1 MIGDMMHLVGT
12 AVKGVAEVGTGKPYN
27 RGMKRGK
34 YELKKRAERQ
44 EETRLKIAR
53 ATLELHESVGPSL
66 TTRSAIAQRAG
77 VTRPTVYSHF
87 PDERS
92 LNKACTSLDR
102 SENPLPDPGR
112 WEQISDPE
120 ERLRSAL
127 GDLYSYF
134 RRRERL
140 WANILRDQELLYSTG
155 DPEALEMA
163 AEVMG
168 PILSHWDRMKETIA
182 SGWGPSE
189 GIPRVLL
196 GAVGVALDFQAWR
209 AMVRTQGMSDEQA
222 IELMVGMV
230 RCTADVAGPE

>member
-1 MIGDMMHLVGT
+1 
-12 AVKGVAEVGTGKPYN
+12 
-27 RGMKRGK
+27 MKRGK

-53 ATLELHESVGPSL
+53 AALELHEILGPAL

-87 PDERS
+87 PDDLS
-92 LNKACTSLDR
+92 LGKACSSLGL

-112 WEQISDPE
+112 WEEISDPE

-140 WANILRDQELLYSTG
+140 WANILRDQELLYANG
-155 DPEALEMA
+155 DPEALEA
-163 AEVMG
+163 DAEIMG
-168 PILSHWDRMKETIA
+168 PVLSHWERMKETIA
-182 SGWGPSE
+182 AGWGPPE
-189 GIPRVLL
+189 EVPRLVL
-196 GAVGVALDFQAWR
+196 GAIGLALDFQAWR
-209 AMVRTQGMSDEQA
+209 ALVRTQGISDEET
-222 IELMVGMV
+222 IELMVCMV
-230 RCTADVAGPE
+230 RCAADIAGPE

>member
-1 MIGDMMHLVGT
+1 MIGGMMHLVGT
-12 AVKGVAEVGTGKPYN
+12 AVKGVTEVGTGKPYN

-53 ATLELHESVGPSL
+53 ATLQLHESVGPSL

-87 PDERS
+87 PDDRS

-112 WEQISDPE
+112 WEEISDPE

-168 PILSHWDRMKETIA
+168 PILSHWDRMKEAIA

-196 GAVGVALDFQAWR
+196 GAVGFALDFQAWR

-230 RCTADVAGPE
+230 RCMADGAGPA

>member
-1 MIGDMMHLVGT
+1 
-12 AVKGVAEVGTGKPYN
+12 
-27 RGMKRGK
+27 MKRGK

-44 EETRLKIAR
+44 EETRLRIAR
-53 ATLELHESVGPSL
+53 ATLELHESVGPAL

-87 PDERS
+87 PDDLS
-92 LNKACTSLDR
+92 LGKACSSLDL

-112 WEQISDPE
+112 WEEISDPE

-127 GDLYSYF
+127 SDLYSYF
-134 RRRERL
+134 GRREQL
-140 WANILRDQELLYSTG
+140 WANVLRDQELLYSNG
-155 DPEALEMA
+155 DPEALE
-163 AEVMG
+163 AEAEIME
-168 PILSHWDRMKETIA
+168 PILLHWEQMKETIA

-189 GIPRVLL
+189 GIPQLLL
-196 GAVGVALDFQAWR
+196 GAIGFALDFQAWR

-230 RCTADVAGPE
+230 RCTADVARPE